1 MSRKKN
7 PLKKSDILYHLLKG
21 WRVIVLFTLI
31 GLIGGI
37 SLIGFGY
44 VRGEMSKE
52 YRVSATIAVIA
63 TDKEGKFST
72 HAGNPFKTDV
82 DFARDLSEDA
92 AYIIK
97 SHDNLQEVIKKLNLR
112 GVSAG
117 TISTNLQLSRYHD
130 TEIIEMTLLWR
141 SEREGK
147 EIMEELIKT
156 SNDNLY
162 DALNNGQIRTIN
174 EPRASFIVGGNI
186 GVSTWLYA
194 SLIGFAAGV
203 LFCLLRFIFAATVI
217 NAIDLEEVFDLDL
230 LAVLPYDKK
239 YARVRSAVNEDFPL
253 KDDMKSLAHM
263 LMNRMRLSNAR
274 RIYITSAK
282 HKEGRTGLV
291 ANVALHISELGKKT
305 LLIDC
310 DLKNPQLGALYKDN
324 LLYEQTLN
332 ALYRGDSDKLDAVL
346 HINGCLDLLPVI
358 LEKVPDNFNDAM
370 LGALSK
376 VMEDYDYV
384 LIDAAPI
391 GVDAEVLRLNEITDA
406 ALFVVRSDYASAD
419 SIKKSIYR
427 LDKSGIPIIGGIFN
441 AQSTWRD
448 AFKRT
453 KKRMDDF
460 DSALA
465 ARTSLREKNENKQKR
480 RKPKQ

>member
-1 MSRKKN
+1 M
-7 PLKKSDILYHLLKG
+7 
-21 WRVIVLFTLI
+21 TC
-31 GLIGGI
+31 I
-37 SLIGFGY
+37 SHD
-44 VRGEMSKE
+44 S
-52 YRVSATIAVIA
+52 SPA
-63 TDKEGKFST
+63 FST
-72 HAGNPFKTDV
+72 S
-82 DFARDLSEDA
+82 RS
-92 AYIIK
+92 
-97 SHDNLQEVIKKLNLR
+97 R
-112 GVSAG
+112 
-117 TISTNLQLSRYHD
+117 ST
-130 TEIIEMTLLWR
+130 
-141 SEREGK
+141 
-147 EIMEELIKT
+147 
-156 SNDNLY
+156 
-162 DALNNGQIRTIN
+162 
-174 EPRASFIVGGNI
+174 
-186 GVSTWLYA
+186 
-194 SLIGFAAGV
+194 
-203 LFCLLRFIFAATVI
+203 
-217 NAIDLEEVFDLDL
+217 
-230 LAVLPYDKK
+230 